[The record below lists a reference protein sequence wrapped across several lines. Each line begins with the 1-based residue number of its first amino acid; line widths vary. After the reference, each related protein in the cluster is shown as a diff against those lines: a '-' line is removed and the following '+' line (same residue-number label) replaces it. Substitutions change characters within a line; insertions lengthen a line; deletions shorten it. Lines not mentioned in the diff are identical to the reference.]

1 MPKLSIIIPIY
12 KVEQYLPAC
21 LDSAL
26 LPGREDYEI
35 IAVDDGSPDR
45 SGQIAEEYAAR
56 YSGLIRVIH
65 QENRGLGGAR
75 NTGLEAARGEYLLFL
90 DSDDSLSPGALE
102 EMLEALSTGEDVFV
116 FDFLTVDEQGRELA
130 YTTGADREGRF
141 TLAEYPALLLDP
153 PNAWNKLWRRSLFA
167 ESGIRYPAR
176 LWYEDL
182 ATTPGLYLPAKS
194 IRAIHRPWIRY
205 LLRAGSITNSGNL
218 SRSAEIIQAVDN
230 TLESYRRQGKQEAFA
245 PALEAMAVKHQLL
258 MATTRVNAID
268 PRSPLQRQL
277 KQDLEQKFPAWRE
290 NPLLKQ
296 FPAQHRLLLKLI
308 DNEHYNAVHALMA
321 ANRLLKGKKV

>member
-12 KVEQYLPAC
+12 HVEQYLPTC
-21 LDSAL
+21 LDSAI

-56 YSGLIRVIH
+56 YGALIRVIH

-75 NTGLEAARGEYLLFL
+75 NTGIENARGEYLLFL

-102 EMLEALSTGEDVFV
+102 EMLAALSTGEDVFV
-116 FDFLTVDEQGRELA
+116 FDFLTVDEQGRELDC
-130 YTTGADREGRF
+130 TRGAHREGRF

-167 ESGIRYPAR
+167 ESGVRYPAR

-194 IRAIHRPWIRY
+194 IRAVHRPWIRY
-205 LLRAGSITNSGNL
+205 LLRAGSITNSKNL
-218 SRSAEIIQAVDN
+218 SRNAEIIQAVDS
-230 TLESYRRQGKQEAFA
+230 TLESYRRQGKYEAFA

-268 PRSPLQRQL
+268 PHSPLQRQL
-277 KQDLEQKFPAWRE
+277 KQDLEQKFPAWRN

-308 DNEHYNAVHALMA
+308 DREQYGAVHALMA

>member
-12 KVEQYLPAC
+12 KVEQYLPTC
-21 LDSAL
+21 LDSAI

-56 YSGLIRVIH
+56 YGALIRVIH

-75 NTGLEAARGEYLLFL
+75 NTGIEHARGEYLLFL
-90 DSDDSLSPGALE
+90 DSDDSLSPGALQ
-102 EMLEALSTGEDVFV
+102 EMLDALSTGEDVFV
-116 FDFLTVDEQGRELA
+116 FDFLTVDEQGREL
-130 YTTGADREGRF
+130 YCTRGAEREGCF

-205 LLRAGSITNSGNL
+205 LLRAGSITNSNNL
-218 SRSAEIIQAVDN
+218 SRNAEIIQAVDI
-230 TLESYRRQGKQEAFA
+230 TLDSYRRQGKYEAFA

-268 PRSPLQRQL
+268 PRSPLQPQL
-277 KQDLEQKFPAWRE
+277 KRDLEQKFPAWRN
-290 NPLLKQ
+290 NPLLNQ

-308 DNEHYNAVHALMA
+308 DGEHYGAVHALMK
-321 ANRLLKGKKV
+321 ANRLIKGKKV